1 MYTLLNKNLCS
12 YIYNNKIDFTNRA
25 TNFFP
30 GNSNINEVLK
40 FTTKIITF
48 NYHLQIK
55 YKKIKLSKNKYQNE
69 AKYSGM
75 HCTTGGAEWIQ
86 NSVKK
91 AFFYK
96 GSDSPNA

>member
-25 TNFFP
+25 TIFFP

-55 YKKIKLSKNKYQNE
+55 YKKIKLLKINIKMKQI
-69 AKYSGM
+69 M
-75 HCTTGGAEWIQ
+75 HYTTGGAEWIQ

>member
-69 AKYSGM
+69 ANYALHYRWCRM
-75 HCTTGGAEWIQ
+75 
-86 NSVKK
+86 NSKFCK
-91 AFFYK
+91 ESIFLQRQ
-96 GSDSPNA
+96 